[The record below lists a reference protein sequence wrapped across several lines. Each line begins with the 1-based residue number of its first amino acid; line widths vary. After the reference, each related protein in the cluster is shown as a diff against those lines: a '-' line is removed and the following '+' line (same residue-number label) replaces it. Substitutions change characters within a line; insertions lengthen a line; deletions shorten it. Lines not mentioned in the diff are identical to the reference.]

1 MNPQV
6 TQTLSQI
13 LALTGQIATVGAAF
27 VPLLVP
33 LAPLI
38 INSVASR
45 IKDRNRRR
53 AFEVVG
59 QAGSVA
65 TSVAAAEVARMMEEA
80 RKPGSKGG
88 TTITPE
94 ERNDAL
100 AAGAAA
106 GWRWAQDQLP
116 AKLLTGVYGDKRTV
130 EDCLKA
136 KARQNLEG
144 NAAGLKEEPASVVL
158 SAAGVQ

>member
-13 LALTGQIATVGAAF
+13 LEITGALATIGAAVVPFVLPF
-27 VPLLVP
+27 VPLIVR
-33 LAPLI
+33 
-38 INSVASR
+38 SASAR
-45 IKDRNRRR
+45 IKDSKRRR

-65 TSVAAAEVARMMEEA
+65 TSVAAAEVARMLEEA
-80 RKPGSKGG
+80 RKPSSPGG
-88 TTITPE
+88 ASITPE
-94 ERNDAL
+94 ERNAAL

-144 NAAGLKEEPASVVL
+144 NAAGLKEAPASVVL